1 MSDKSKVY
9 DNLRQSGL
17 EPELVQALV
26 DLAISEDLMGGVD
39 VTSLATIPET
49 QISQLDLV
57 TRSAGVIAGIDIAS
71 LVFLSISDKK
81 IEVEKC
87 VTDGST
93 VDAKTCVLSVK
104 GETVDL
110 LTAERT
116 ALNFLGHLSG
126 IATITKKWV
135 KEILSGIATITNKWV
150 KEISGTEAKIRDTRK
165 TTPGLR
171 LLEKYAVRAGGG
183 TNHRMSLNDQ
193 ALIKDNHIVAAGSIK
208 KAIEKVKDKFPELAF
223 EVEVDNLDQISEAL
237 SANAE
242 LILLDNFSIED
253 LRKAVTLVNKK
264 AKLEASGGITFE
276 NARKIA
282 ETGVDYLAVGALT
295 HSAPVLDIGGD
306 LRTVR

>member
-87 VTDGST
+87 VTDGSR

-116 ALNFLGHLSG
+116 ALNFLGH
-126 IATITKKWV
+126 
-135 KEILSGIATITNKWV
+135 LSGIATITNKWV

>member
-1 MSDKSKVY
+1 MTSKEQVY
-9 DNLRQSGL
+9 ENLRRDGL

-26 DLAISEDLMGGVD
+26 DLAISEDLMGGTD

-49 QISQLDLV
+49 QISELDLV
-57 TRSAGVIAGIDIAS
+57 TRSPGVIAGINIAA
-71 LVFLSISDKK
+71 LVFLSVADKK
-81 IEVEKC
+81 IEIELCVEDGKKVEVNSC
-87 VTDGST
+87 LLTAKGST
-93 VDAKTCVLSVK
+93 N
-104 GETVDL
+104 EL

-126 IATITKKWV
+126 IATT
-135 KEILSGIATITNKWV
+135 TNKWV
-150 KEISGTEAKIRDTRK
+150 SEISGTNAKVRDTRK

-171 LLEKYAVRAGGG
+171 LLEKYAVKAGGG

-193 ALIKDNHIVAAGSIK
+193 ALIKDNHIVASGSIK
-208 KAIEKVKDKFPELAF
+208 SAVEKVKDKFPELEF
-223 EVEVDNLDQISEAL
+223 EIEVDNLEQLNEAL
-237 SANAE
+237 AADAK

-253 LRKAVTLVNKK
+253 LKKAVVVVNKK
-264 AKLEASGGITFE
+264 AKLEASGGITLE

-282 ETGVDYLAVGALT
+282 ETGVDFLAVGALT

>member
-126 IATITKKWV
+126 IATIT
-135 KEILSGIATITNKWV
+135 NKWV

-208 KAIEKVKDKFPELAF
+208 KAIKKVKDKFPELAF

>member
-71 LVFLSISDKK
+71 LVFLSISVKK

-116 ALNFLGHLSG
+116 ALNFLGH
-126 IATITKKWV
+126 
-135 KEILSGIATITNKWV
+135 LSGIATITNKWV